1 MHAFDSQ
8 TDGQKGFGNTVRC
21 ITCSRAVNIDR
32 FLTKLLKKNKK
43 KDDDFMNHSVYS
55 ARLQRNEVHFENF
68 RLRKF
73 EYHLIRNS
81 NRASVVYASLFRQ
94 KQTVKEQTN

>member
-1 MHAFDSQ
+1 
-8 TDGQKGFGNTVRC
+8 
-21 ITCSRAVNIDR
+21 
-32 FLTKLLKKNKK
+32 
-43 KDDDFMNHSVYS
+43 MNHSVYS